1 VSSRK
6 PIAWLGDSLTRLRAA
21 PADIRS
27 DAGYQLDLV
36 QRGEAPTDFRPM
48 PDVGP
53 GAMEIRVHG
62 ENEFRV
68 FYVARF
74 AEGVYVLHCFV
85 KKTRATRRADIDLG
99 KQRYAALLEL
109 RRSRMRAVKR

>member
-1 VSSRK
+1 MTK
-6 PIAWLGDSLTRLRAA
+6 LRAA
-21 PADIRS
+21 PVDVRS
-27 DAGYQLDLV
+27 DAGHELELV

-74 AEGVYVLHCFV
+74 EEAIYVLHCFV
-85 KKTRATRRADIDLG
+85 KKTRTTSKGDLSLGRKRFAEVAARR
-99 KQRYAALLEL
+99 REL
-109 RRSRMRAVKR
+109 R